1 MISNIVK
8 LIIGFGSLM
17 ISTQSRCLYNN
28 VALFSTKSL
37 KRGVYMRKEKNALQ
51 KDLYIKYTPKSDN
64 QKKYVNALVNKN
76 STVVVVTGPAG
87 TGKTLFA
94 CNQAI
99 QELREGNI
107 NKIVITRPI
116 ITVEEELGFLPGNI
130 NKKMDPFIRPLF
142 DIFLEWYSQR
152 DLDMMLQNGIIEISP
167 LAYMRGRTFK
177 KCFIIAD
184 EMQNSSPNQMLMLAT
199 RIGGGSK
206 MVITGDLKQTDR
218 TIEKSGLVDFLSRFK
233 NYCSSKKNES
243 DSDKLIELV
252 ELDNVDIER
261 SPSVSK
267 ILEIYD
273 FGKKTLFFQ
282 KTYSYDLNVNVTK
295 YNDFYARN
303 DDAAMIPASHMSK

>member
-1 MISNIVK
+1 MISNSIVK
-8 LIIGFGSLM
+8 IIIASLM
-17 ISTQSRCLYNN
+17 FSTQSRILYNN

-37 KRGVYMRKEKNALQ
+37 KRGLYMRKEKVGLQ
-51 KDLYIKYTPKSDN
+51 KEFSIKYAPKSDN
-64 QKKYVNALVNKN
+64 QKKYVNALINKN